1 MLDQFSYRQ
10 ASDLDPAAIVAFW
23 RANDISVSKTD
34 TPEQLRVAARVN
46 PELFLVAVDGDGAI
60 AGTVWGNFDG
70 RRGFVVHLAVRRDLR
85 NRGLGRDLME
95 RLEARFRELG
105 AWRVHLFVERS
116 NLGVIDYYRG
126 CGFEIR
132 DDLVVMSKTFP

>member
-1 MLDQFSYRQ
+1 MQDQLSFQQ
-10 ASDLDPAAIVAFW
+10 ARDLDPETIVAFW

-34 TPEQLRVAARVN
+34 TPELLRDAARVN
-46 PELFLVAVDGDGAI
+46 PELFLVALDEGGAI

-85 NRGLGRDLME
+85 SRGLGRDLMA
-95 RLEARFRELG
+95 RLEARFREMG
-105 AWRVHLFVERS
+105 VWRAHLFVERS

-132 DDLVVMSKTFP
+132 DDLVIMSKTFP